1 MVHQNIE
8 IRKTLNKSKKES
20 MEPKK
25 NVPSDS
31 SKEEKSN
38 KDDKNDQG
46 SSKEAEKIPKKNTE
60 ERTLVEKMVIDK
72 YKSDSKD
79 MDERQKKLSEEGYG
93 GARRKRARQKQK
105 HWRDSSLT
113 RTPPVKHSF
122 VSTGEVLPS
131 SEPSIATRG
140 PMNVGS
146 PPSYKRFDSPKPPPT
161 VKVF

>member
-1 MVHQNIE
+1 
-8 IRKTLNKSKKES
+8 

-25 NVPSDS
+25 NDTSDS
-31 SKEEKSN
+31 SKETKSN
-38 KDDKNDQG
+38 KDGKG
-46 SSKEAEKIPKKNTE
+46 FTKAAEKIPKKNTE
-60 ERTLVEKMVIDK
+60 ERTVIEKMVIDK

-140 PMNVGS
+140 PMNIGS

-161 VKVF
+161 VKVI

>member
-1 MVHQNIE
+1 M
-8 IRKTLNKSKKES
+8 NKSTNES

-25 NVPSDS
+25 NDTSDS
-31 SKEEKSN
+31 SKETKSN
-38 KDDKNDQG
+38 NDGRDDEG
-46 SSKEAEKIPKKNTE
+46 SSKAAEKIPKKNTE
-60 ERTLVEKMVIDK
+60 ERTVIEKMVIDK

-79 MDERQKKLSEEGYG
+79 IDERQKKLSEEGYG

-140 PMNVGS
+140 PMNIGS